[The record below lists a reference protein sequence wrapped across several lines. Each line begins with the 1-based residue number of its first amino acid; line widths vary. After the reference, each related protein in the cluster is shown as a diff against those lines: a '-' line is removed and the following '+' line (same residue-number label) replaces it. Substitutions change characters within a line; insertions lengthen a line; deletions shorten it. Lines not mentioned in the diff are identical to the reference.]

1 MTPEELVAATAAP
14 IGALGALFYFDP
26 QTVAHGKENLDL
38 DGFRFYIL
46 GRGGVLGN
54 TSADAV
60 ASAFGYFEPGLIAKM
75 WDSAAER
82 CDPSRAAT
90 EYLQCNAKIGRDGL
104 TAEAADYALL
114 EAFCD
119 AAEASC
125 ASVNPAGLSL
135 YAGTAAQELPA
146 DLPGRAMQL
155 AVTHRE
161 LRGSQHLAVVVASG
175 LHPFAVHATRRPDA
189 IATFGWPEDA
199 PVPADTADALAG
211 LDEQT
216 DAINA
221 AAFTALSDSQREAFV
236 AGVAEMQRVFK
247 V

>member
-1 MTPEELVAATAAP
+1 MTPEELVAATAEP
-14 IGALGALFYFDP
+14 IGQLGALFYFDP
-26 QTVAHGKENLDL
+26 QTVAYGKENLNL

-82 CDPSRAAT
+82 CEPERAAT
-90 EYLQCNAKIGRDGL
+90 EYLDCNAKIGRDRL
-104 TAEAADYALL
+104 SADAADHAIL

-135 YAGTAAQELPA
+135 YAGTVAQKLPA

-155 AVTHRE
+155 VVTHRE

-175 LHPFAVHATRRPDA
+175 MHPFAVHATRRPDS

-199 PVPADTADALAG
+199 TVPANTADALPG
-211 LDEQT
+211 LDAQT
-216 DAINA
+216 DTVNA
-221 AAFTALSDSQREAFV
+221 TAFQSLSDDQRRAFA
-236 AGVAEMQRVFK
+236 AGVAEMQRVFGL
-247 V
+247 